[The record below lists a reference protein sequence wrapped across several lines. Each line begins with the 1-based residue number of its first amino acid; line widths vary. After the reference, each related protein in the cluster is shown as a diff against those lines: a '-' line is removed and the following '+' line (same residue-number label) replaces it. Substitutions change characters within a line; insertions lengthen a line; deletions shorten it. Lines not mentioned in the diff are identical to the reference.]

1 MIAAIVSL
9 AARWLVPLAFHS
21 LPTAL
26 AARREPHRNFGVN
39 RDSALAAAHA
49 DVERLIANI
58 ERVVVGMPDVVRLV
72 VAALLSRGHVLLEDR
87 PGVGK
92 TMLARTLARSISCEF
107 KRIQCT
113 PDLLP
118 VDITGYVDPRTE
130 RFVPGPVFANIVLAD
145 ELNRA
150 MPRTQSALLEAMGEA
165 QVTVDGRTHPLPVPF
180 MVIATQNPIEHAGV
194 NDLPEAQLD
203 RFQLLLSPGYPSE
216 AEETEILRDRMLE
229 DPLTGVEPVLTLD
242 RVRELMAL
250 VVSVVVDERLLR
262 YIIATVRQ
270 SRVSDELALGASP
283 RAALQLMQLARAYA
297 VVQGRTYVIPDDV
310 KALFL
315 HALPHR
321 LIPKVMPESL
331 MSMTEWKTRIVKRL
345 IDGTGFPG

>member
-1 MIAAIVSL
+1 MT
-9 AARWLVPLAFHS
+9 RDGAF
-21 LPTAL
+21 
-26 AARREPHRNFGVN
+26 G
-39 RDSALAAAHA
+39 AAHA

-58 ERVVVGMPDVVRLV
+58 ERVVVGKRDVVRLV

-118 VDITGYVDPRTE
+118 VDITGYVDPRKET
-130 RFVPGPVFANIVLAD
+130 FVRGAVFANIVLAD

-150 MPRTQSALLEAMGEA
+150 MPRTQSALLEAMGET
-165 QVTVDGRTHPLPVPF
+165 QVTVDGRTYRLPDPF
-180 MVIATQNPIEHAGV
+180 MVIATQNPIEHSGV

-216 AEETEILRDRMLE
+216 REEVEILRDRMTD
-229 DPLTGVEPVLTLD
+229 DPLAHVAAVLPVE
-242 RVRELMAL
+242 RVRELIAM
-250 VVSVVVDERLLR
+250 VGRVTVDERLLR
-262 YIIATVRQ
+262 YIITAVRQ
-270 SRVSDELALGASP
+270 SRVSEELALGASP

-297 VVQGRTYVIPDDV
+297 LVQGRAYVIPDDV
-310 KALFL
+310 KALFT
-315 HALPHR
+315 HTLPHR
-321 LIPKVMPESL
+321 VIPKVMPESV
-331 MSMTEWKTRIVKRL
+331 MSMTEWKTRIVRRL
-345 IDGTGFPG
+345 VDGTVVPD

>member
-1 MIAAIVSL
+1 MNSTTAFDT
-9 AARWLVPLAFHS
+9 AR
-21 LPTAL
+21 
-26 AARREPHRNFGVN
+26 G
-39 RDSALAAAHA
+39 

-58 ERVVVGMPDVVRLV
+58 ERVIIGKGEVVRLV

-118 VDITGYVDPRTE
+118 VDITGYVDPRKE
-130 RFVPGPVFANIVLAD
+130 VFVPGPVFANIVLAD

-150 MPRTQSALLEAMGEA
+150 MPRTQSALLEAMGEG
-165 QVTVDGRTHPLPVPF
+165 QVTVDGRTHPLPDPF
-180 MVIATQNPIEHAGV
+180 IVIATQNPIEHSGV

-203 RFQLLLSPGYPSE
+203 RFQLLLSPGYPSQD
-216 AEETEILRDRMLE
+216 EEVEILHDRIGE
-229 DPLTGVEPVLTLD
+229 DPYASVPAVLTIE

-250 VVSVVVDERLLR
+250 VTKVVIDERLLQ
-262 YIIATVRQ
+262 YIVATIRH
-270 SRVSDELALGASP
+270 SRSSDELVLGASP
-283 RAALQLMQLARAYA
+283 RAAVQLMQLARAYA
-297 VVQGRTYVIPDDV
+297 LVQGRVYVTPDDV
-310 KALFL
+310 KELFV

-331 MSMTEWKTRIVKRL
+331 MSMTEWKTQIVRRL
-345 IDGTGFPG
+345 VARVELPG

>member
-1 MIAAIVSL
+1 V
-9 AARWLVPLAFHS
+9 
-21 LPTAL
+21 T
-26 AARREPHRNFGVN
+26 
-39 RDSALAAAHA
+39 RDSTFEAAYA
-49 DVERLIANI
+49 DIEGLIANI
-58 ERVVVGMPDVVRLV
+58 ERVFVGKREVVRLV

-107 KRIQCT
+107 KRVQCT

-118 VDITGYVDPRTE
+118 VDITGYVDPRKE
-130 RFVPGPVFANIVLAD
+130 AFVPGAVFANIVLAD

-165 QVTVDGRTHPLPVPF
+165 QVTVDGRSYPLPDPF
-180 MVIATQNPIEHAGV
+180 IVIATQNPIEHSGV

-203 RFQLLLSPGYPSE
+203 RFQLLLSPGYPDE
-216 AEETEILRDRMLE
+216 DEEVEILRDRMVE
-229 DPLTGVEPVLTLD
+229 DPLTSVEAVLTID

-250 VVSVVVDERLLR
+250 VTRVTVDERLLR
-262 YIIATVRQ
+262 YIIAAVRQ
-270 SRVSDELALGASP
+270 SRLSDELALGASP

-297 VVQGRTYVIPDDV
+297 LVQGRGYVIPDDV
-310 KALFL
+310 KALFVY
-315 HALPHR
+315 ALPHR

-331 MSMTEWKTRIVKRL
+331 ISMTEWKTRIVKRFVDAVDL
-345 IDGTGFPG
+345 PS

>member
-1 MIAAIVSL
+1 VNSATAFDT
-9 AARWLVPLAFHS
+9 AR
-21 LPTAL
+21 
-26 AARREPHRNFGVN
+26 
-39 RDSALAAAHA
+39 D

-58 ERVVVGMPDVVRLV
+58 ERVILGKRDVVRLV

-92 TMLARTLARSISCEF
+92 TMLARALARSVSCEF

-118 VDITGYVDPRTE
+118 VDITGYVDPRKDI
-130 RFVPGPVFANIVLAD
+130 FVPGPVFANIVLAD

-150 MPRTQSALLEAMGEA
+150 MPRTQSALLEAMGEG
-165 QVTVDGRTHPLPVPF
+165 QVTVEGRTYTLSDPF
-180 MVIATQNPIEHAGV
+180 IVIATQNPIEHSGV

-203 RFQLLLSPGYPSE
+203 RFQLLLTPGYPT
-216 AEETEILRDRMLE
+216 AEEEVEILRDRMTD
-229 DPLTGVEPVLTLD
+229 DPLNSVPAVISIE

-250 VVSVVVDERLLR
+250 VTNVVIDERLLE
-262 YIIATVRQ
+262 YIIAAVRAT
-270 SRVSDELALGASP
+270 RLSDDLVLGASP
-283 RAALQLMQLARAYA
+283 RAAVQLMQLARAYA
-297 VVQGRTYVIPDDV
+297 FVQGRVYVTPDDV
-310 KALFL
+310 KELFI

-331 MSMTEWKTRIVKRL
+331 MSMTEWKTQLTKRVVDA
-345 IDGTGFPG
+345 IPFRPDAGA

>member
-1 MIAAIVSL
+1 MNSAPVL
-9 AARWLVPLAFHS
+9 DTAR
-21 LPTAL
+21 T
-26 AARREPHRNFGVN
+26 
-39 RDSALAAAHA
+39 
-49 DVERLIANI
+49 DVERLVANI
-58 ERVVVGMPDVVRLV
+58 ERVIIGKREIVRLV

-118 VDITGYVDPRTE
+118 VDITGYVDPRKE
-130 RFVPGPVFANIVLAD
+130 IFVSGPVFANIVLAD

-150 MPRTQSALLEAMGEA
+150 MPRTQSALLEAMGEG
-165 QVTVDGRTHPLPVPF
+165 QVTVEGCTYPLPDPF
-180 MVIATQNPIEHAGV
+180 MVIATQNPIEHTGV

-216 AEETEILRDRMLE
+216 EEELEILRDRMAD
-229 DPLTGVEPVLTLD
+229 DPLGSVQPVVSID

-250 VVSVVVDERLLR
+250 VASVVIDERLLH
-262 YIIATVRQ
+262 YIIRAVRQ
-270 SRVSDELALGASP
+270 SRRSDELVLGASP
-283 RAALQLMQLARAYA
+283 RAAVQLMQLARAYA
-297 VVQGRTYVIPDDV
+297 LVQGRIYVTPDDV
-310 KALFL
+310 KRLFV

-331 MSMTEWKTRIVKRL
+331 MSMTEWKTQLVVRL
-345 IDGTGFPG
+345 VESIPLPD

>member
-1 MIAAIVSL
+1 VS
-9 AARWLVPLAFHS
+9 RD
-21 LPTAL
+21 T
-26 AARREPHRNFGVN
+26 EFGT
-39 RDSALAAAHA
+39 AHA
-49 DVERLIANI
+49 DVERLVANI
-58 ERVVVGMPDVVRLV
+58 ERVVVGKRDVVRLV

-118 VDITGYVDPRTE
+118 LDITGYVDPRKET
-130 RFVPGPVFANIVLAD
+130 FVPGPVFANIVLAD

-150 MPRTQSALLEAMGEA
+150 MPRTQSALLEAMGES
-165 QVTVDGRTHPLPVPF
+165 QVTVDGRTYPLPDPF
-180 MVIATQNPIEHAGV
+180 MVIATQNPIEHSGV

-216 AEETEILRDRMLE
+216 DEEVEILRDRMVE
-229 DPLTGVEPVLTLD
+229 DPLTGVAAVLAIE

-250 VVSVVVDERLLR
+250 VTRVVVDERLLR
-262 YIIATVRQ
+262 YIIAAVRQ
-270 SRVSDELALGASP
+270 SRLSDELALGASP

-297 VVQGRTYVIPDDV
+297 LVQGRSYVTPDDV
-310 KALFL
+310 KALFVN
-315 HALPHR
+315 ALPHR

-331 MSMTEWKTRIVKRL
+331 MSMTEWKTQIMKRL
-345 IDGTGFPG
+345 VDVVEFPG

>member
-1 MIAAIVSL
+1 
-9 AARWLVPLAFHS
+9 
-21 LPTAL
+21 
-26 AARREPHRNFGVN
+26 VN
-39 RDSALAAAHA
+39 SEATFAAALA

-58 ERVVVGMPDVVRLV
+58 ERVVVGKREVVRLV

-92 TMLARTLARSISCEF
+92 TVLARTLARSLTCEF

-118 VDITGYVDPRTE
+118 VDITGYVDPRKE

-150 MPRTQSALLEAMGEA
+150 MPRTQSALLEAMGET
-165 QVTVDGRTHPLPVPF
+165 QVTVDGRTYPLPDPF
-180 MVIATQNPIEHAGV
+180 IVIATQNPIEHSGV

-216 AEETEILRDRMLE
+216 DEEVEILRERMAG
-229 DPLTGVEPVLTLD
+229 DPLTGVAAVLTIE

-250 VVSVVVDERLLR
+250 VARVVIDERLLR
-262 YIIATVRQ
+262 YILAAVRQ
-270 SRVSDELALGASP
+270 SRLSDELALGASP

-297 VVQGRTYVIPDDV
+297 LVQGRAYVTPDDV
-310 KALFL
+310 KALFV

-321 LIPKVMPESL
+321 LIPKVMPQTL
-331 MSMTEWKTRIVKRL
+331 MSMTEWKTRIVKQL
-345 IDGTGFPG
+345 IDVIEFPG